1 MFRCIASSKEGVRLS
16 FTFWKFLSAS
26 ATTNLADG
34 IGTVAFPL
42 LAASLTSDPL
52 AISSLTSMAF
62 LPWLLFGLPGGALVD
77 RLDRRLTISIA
88 NLTRAAII
96 IVFSA
101 LVIFHAARIPMLYA
115 AALVIGFG
123 EVLYDSAARAILPQ
137 VVTRQQLDAG

>member
-1 MFRCIASSKEGVRLS
+1 
-16 FTFWKFLSAS
+16 
-26 ATTNLADG
+26 
-34 IGTVAFPL
+34 
-42 LAASLTSDPL
+42 
-52 AISSLTSMAF
+52 MAF